1 VQKEFP
7 QRLAVIFDAEALLPE
22 RSPATLFPFLRGGI
36 MVKKA
41 PVVLSEA
48 LLAAFDTNDRINHY
62 LIENLPAEAWR
73 AEPPAGKG
81 RDIASI
87 IAHMHNV
94 RGMWLKAAGGKV
106 PEQLDRHKVTPTQA
120 RKALEES
127 RAAIHDV
134 LKSSLAADGH
144 VKGFRPDVA
153 GFVGYLIA
161 HDAHHRGQIT
171 MLARQAGHPISQKA
185 MFGMWEWGVR

>member
-1 VQKEFP
+1 MP
-7 QRLAVIFDAEALLPE
+7 
-22 RSPATLFPFLRGGI
+22 
-36 MVKKA
+36 KKA

-62 LIENLPAEAWR
+62 LIESLPAEAWR

-87 IAHMHNV
+87 VAHMHNV
-94 RGMWLKAAGGKV
+94 RGMWLKAAGGKA
-106 PEQLDRHKVTPTQA
+106 PEQLDRHKVTPAQA
-120 RKALEES
+120 RKMLEAS
-127 RAAIHDV
+127 RAAIHEV
-134 LKSSLAADGH
+134 LKSALAADGH

-171 MLARQAGHPISQKA
+171 MLARQAGNPISQKA